1 MITPKRLLALTAKWL
16 VISTLVLLCTL
27 WVVDELSFQYKV
39 HTANASS
46 AFGTVTMRHVLAI
59 ELKGGKV
66 EYAMDRTQPTQAE
79 PCVYS
84 LFPHAGL
91 TPCWYLAQQSRRAV
105 PLTILPVSP
114 GYFVLRAVAPG
125 VF

>member
-1 MITPKRLLALTAKWL
+1 MITPKRLLTLTTKWL
-16 VISTLVLLCTL
+16 LISLLVLFATL
-27 WVVDELSFQYKV
+27 WAVDELSFEYKV
-39 HTANASS
+39 HTADSGS

-66 EYAMDRTQPTQAE
+66 EYALDRTQPTQAE

-91 TPCWYLAQQSRRAV
+91 TPCWYLTRQSRKAM
-105 PLTILPVSP
+105 PLTILFDP
-114 GYFVLRAVAPG
+114 F
-125 VF
+125 